1 MNQPLLEKCHNHSH
15 FWVSDNVLYESYS
28 TIRGMRF
35 REKCNVML
43 PDMDKVP
50 ERTIDLINEGIIA
63 TDL

>member
-1 MNQPLLEKCHNHSH
+1 
-15 FWVSDNVLYESYS
+15 
-28 TIRGMRF
+28 MRF